1 MPLKRRWNGVFFS
14 GIYPFPPTSSSR
26 TVLCSQPYPADMPFR
41 TLHRSS
47 SPQKIAACAL
57 DFLRYGFT
65 EKRNVLIQC
74 RRIVIARQAAVCCGN
89 PLSSGRKAEKI
100 VGVLFIYTHP
110 PPFNEA
116 FPFREKRD
124 VLTKIQRVIARQSAD
139 CRGNPYPGGDARD
152 AEEVFIYTR
161 PPLFKVSSPYGEDA
175 GGRMNIRSLRIA
187 QMMKNQSVDS
197 TSRFSVRKSFIEGR
211 RVGIDNQSANYFR
224 SLSTHTRQIIN
235 LQQTQDILPLL

>member
-1 MPLKRRWNGVFFS
+1 MSTINAPEEGWNGVFFS

-26 TVLCSQPYPADMPFR
+26 TALCSQPYPADMPFR

-47 SPQKIAACAL
+47 SPQKIVACAL

-89 PLSSGRKAEKI
+89 P
-100 VGVLFIYTHP
+100 F
-110 PPFNEA
+110 
-116 FPFREKRD
+116 
-124 VLTKIQRVIARQSAD
+124 
-139 CRGNPYPGGDARD
+139 PGGDTRD

-161 PPLFKVSSPYGEDA
+161 PPPLFKVSSPCGEDA
-175 GGRMNIRSLRIA
+175 GGRMNIRRMRIA

-211 RVGIDNQSANYFR
+211 RVGIDNQSANYYLCLAPDRGTDCR
-224 SLSTHTRQIIN
+224 SRLRPASQ
-235 LQQTQDILPLL
+235 